1 MLEKLKLSNNLGM
14 IRFDNVTKL
23 FGHSNALTDFTVEI
37 PSGDFVFLIGPSGAG
52 KTTLLRLI
60 LRDLLPTSGSIHVHD
75 IEVNK
80 LPKSRIHLL
89 RRTVGMVF
97 QDFKLLMDR
106 TVYENAAIG
115 LEILGKS
122 RFEVDKRIHDVL
134 HLVGLY
140 DKAHLFP
147 AQLSGGEMQRASI
160 ARAIAPGPKVLLAD
174 EPTGNLDPKTTWEII
189 QILEEINKLGTTI
202 IMATHN
208 SSVVNDL
215 QKRTIL
221 IDNGLI
227 MSDEVK
233 GRYKVSSRKKEQS

>member
-1 MLEKLKLSNNLGM
+1 M
-14 IRFDNVTKL
+14 IRFDKVTKL
-23 FGHSNALTDFTVEI
+23 FGRSNALTDLTVEI

-80 LPKSRIHLL
+80 LSKNKIHLL

-122 RFEVDKRIHDVL
+122 KTEVDKRIRDVL
-134 HLVGLY
+134 HLVGLS

-221 IDNGLI
+221 IENGLI
-227 MSDEVK
+227 VSDEIK
-233 GRYKVSSRKKEQS
+233 GRYKVSSRKKEQP